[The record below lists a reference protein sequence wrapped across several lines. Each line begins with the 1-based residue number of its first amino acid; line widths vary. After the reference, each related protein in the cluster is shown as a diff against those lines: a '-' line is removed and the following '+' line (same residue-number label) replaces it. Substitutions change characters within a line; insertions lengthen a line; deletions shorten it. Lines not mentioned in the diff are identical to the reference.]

1 MLWLAE
7 PDLSMSSRCNAS
19 YVKITKQQ
27 YVTLLLL
34 QCRIS
39 NEPDISEY
47 IEDILNNETFMC
59 VSFQAAPVMKAAR
72 SNMLGAGMANNKVK
86 YSRLAADDDGYIDL
100 QVRCLFFSLS
110 NSANP
115 N

>member
-1 MLWLAE
+1 
-7 PDLSMSSRCNAS
+7 
-19 YVKITKQQ
+19 
-27 YVTLLLL
+27 
-34 QCRIS
+34 
-39 NEPDISEY
+39 
-47 IEDILNNETFMC
+47 
-59 VSFQAAPVMKAAR
+59 MKAAR

-100 QVRCLFFSLS
+100 QVRRLFISFS